1 MIHLFSFAFI
11 HAGKGRRFHCKSYA
25 VLAVSVDM
33 LSSLPARCPMP
44 HSFEIRRRRRLGV
57 RQLAAA
63 FRSQFF
69 AIQIGNHKGASK
81 LAHSKGF
88 AFDKNYAALGETP
101 SYLDGGLNQPAAK
114 AGALQSKILLGS
126 C

>member
-1 MIHLFSFAFI
+1 
-11 HAGKGRRFHCKSYA
+11 
-25 VLAVSVDM
+25 
-33 LSSLPARCPMP
+33 MP
-44 HSFEIRRRRRLGV
+44 HSFEIPRRRRLGV

-101 SYLDGGLNQPAAK
+101 ALPGKKLCGIRGD
-114 AGALQSKILLGS
+114 AGASALIHVLWLELGEKQVYD
-126 C
+126 

>member
-1 MIHLFSFAFI
+1 
-11 HAGKGRRFHCKSYA
+11 
-25 VLAVSVDM
+25 
-33 LSSLPARCPMP
+33 MP
-44 HSFEIRRRRRLGV
+44 HTFCKAAPEGRLGV

-63 FRSQFF
+63 FRLQFF

-101 SYLDGGLNQPAAK
+101 AFRAPAA
-114 AGALQSKILLGS
+114 LQGCKMGHIRVMF
-126 C
+126 